1 MPPLPGVIPEV
12 WSVTFSPDGQF
23 LATGTAGAIGV
34 PEKMCDGSQPQLRQ
48 AAGHPRGYDTC
59 MCRRKHP
66 GRVLPLM
73 LCLASF
79 PTAAP
84 AQTAPRWAFHVG
96 DRLIYERRAVVA
108 ALDTHAVRE
117 HITDQIQIWC
127 LEKRGDEWL
136 LLVDLIRIVDGKT
149 EPTRGAVLLI
159 DDRGRRHIEP
169 AVATH
174 VADMDA
180 AFDLL
185 PELRPSLPPA
195 QRWTTAPDSFGRRWD
210 CTEHGP
216 DPQRAQLVRVTFTLT
231 DPTGVA
237 SFVGEQRS
245 GTYWFDTQTN
255 CIARLESELQHTAAG
270 VIVQSKTRLHEIRH
284 NKPGWAA
291 LRADEARR
299 YVVALGNEERLLAD
313 AVNRPAEIELTTGKL
328 TRIWSSLA
336 ADINERL
343 NSPFRPIAL
352 ACQSRAMGSAAVLR
366 EAARRSERWAGA
378 RAAAWSLSDPAG
390 RRVQSAEFRARPTVE
405 LFWSADSLWG
415 LRALESARKLQQGLG
430 ERPVR
435 VICLNM
441 DKDHARAARAIDAC
455 GAGLTHVLAESLS
468 LTEPPMDFPTL
479 RLIDAAGM
487 IRYVYVGWR
496 PDYTDLLLPLIDP
509 LLPRSEPA
517 QP

>member
-1 MPPLPGVIPEV
+1 M
-12 WSVTFSPDGQF
+12 
-23 LATGTAGAIGV
+23 AGAQCIHAG
-34 PEKMCDGSQPQLRQ
+34 KTDNARSCGYHTAMGGSRHAGGHSWLRSI
-48 AAGHPRGYDTC
+48 
-59 MCRRKHP
+59 
-66 GRVLPLM
+66 
-73 LCLASF
+73 LCFATL
-79 PTAAP
+79 AAP
-84 AQTAPRWAFHVG
+84 AAAQTAPRWSFRVG
-96 DRLIYERRAVVA
+96 DRLIYERKAVVA

-117 HITDQIQIWC
+117 HVTDQIQIWC

-136 LLVDLIRIVDGKT
+136 LLVDLIRIVDGRT
-149 EPTRGAVLLI
+149 EPVRGAVLLI
-159 DDRGRRHIEP
+159 DDRGRRRIEP
-169 AVATH
+169 VMATRI
-174 VADMDA
+174 ADMDA

-195 QRWTTAPDSFGRRWD
+195 QRWVTEADAFGRRWE
-210 CTEHGP
+210 CIEHGP
-216 DPQRAQLVRVTFTLT
+216 DAQREQQVRVTFALG

-245 GTYWFDTQTN
+245 GTYWFDTQST
-255 CIARLESELQHTAAG
+255 CISRLESELQHAAAG
-270 VIVQSKTRLHEIRH
+270 VIVQSKTKLHEIRH
-284 NKPGWAA
+284 NEPGWAA

-299 YVVALGNEERLLAD
+299 FLVALSNEERLLGD
-313 AVNRPAEIELTTGKL
+313 AVNRPADIELTAAKL

-336 ADINERL
+336 ADVNERM

-352 ACQSRAMGSAAVLR
+352 ASQSRAMGSTALLR

-378 RAAAWSLSDPAG
+378 RAAHWSLTDPAG
-390 RRVQSAEFRARPTVE
+390 RRVQSAELRDRPTVE

-415 LRALESARKLQQGLG
+415 LRALESARKLQLGLG

-441 DKDHARAARAIDAC
+441 DKDHARATRAIDAC

-468 LTEPPMDFPTL
+468 LTEPAMDFPTL

-487 IRYVYVGWR
+487 IRFVHVGWR
-496 PDYTDLLLPLIDP
+496 PDYSDLLLPLIEP